1 MRTAMVISDI
11 SDRKE
16 MEKQK
21 ADFYAMVTHDVKS
34 PLTSILGYSEL
45 MMAKADKYDADTNE
59 MVAAIMRSGERI
71 NHLIENFLAISKMES
86 AKVVLNPAP
95 TDIAALLRDACSEIE
110 NAAQKKKLDLKIEIS
125 DGLPEATVDSKLIER
140 AVLNLLHNAVN
151 YTTGPGTITL
161 KAGFL
166 TARIL

>member
-1 MRTAMVISDI
+1 
-11 SDRKE
+11 

-34 PLTSILGYSEL
+34 PLTSVLGYSEL
-45 MMAKADKYDADTNE
+45 MMAMANKYDANTNE
-59 MVAAIMRSGERI
+59 MIAAIMRSGERI

-110 NAAQKKKLDLKIEIS
+110 NAAQ
-125 DGLPEATVDSKLIER
+125 
-140 AVLNLLHNAVN
+140 
-151 YTTGPGTITL
+151 
-161 KAGFL
+161 
-166 TARIL
+166 

>member
-1 MRTAMVISDI
+1 MRSAIQNSSSATSATF
-11 SDRKE
+11 RKE
-16 MEKQK
+16 KSWRRTK

-45 MMAKADKYDADTNE
+45 MMSRADKYDADTNE
-59 MVAAIMRSGERI
+59 MIAAIMRSAERI

-86 AKVVLNPAP
+86 AKVVLNLAP

-110 NAAQKKKLDLKIEIS
+110 NAAQKKKLELKMIA
-125 DGLPEATVDSKLIER
+125 DGLPEAMVDSKLIER

-151 YTTGPGTITL
+151 YTHAPG
-161 KAGFL
+161 
-166 TARIL
+166 RISS